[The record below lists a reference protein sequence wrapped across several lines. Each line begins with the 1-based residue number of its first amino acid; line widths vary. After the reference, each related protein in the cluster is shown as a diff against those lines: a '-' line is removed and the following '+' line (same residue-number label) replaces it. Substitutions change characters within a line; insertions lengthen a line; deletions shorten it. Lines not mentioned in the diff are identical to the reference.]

1 MNGEQQMNQ
10 FPMAEKSSKGALFGT
25 IIIILLIILGGIY
38 ILASRTPSDVPA
50 DETPANTTTD
60 ANGQPVT
67 SFTTT
72 AENTSVADLE
82 AEATGLA
89 ADLGSLDQE
98 VTQ

>member
-1 MNGEQQMNQ
+1 MNQ

-38 ILASRTPSDVPA
+38 ILASRQDGTPSDIPA

-82 AEATGLA
+82 AEATGLG
-89 ADLGSLDQE
+89 ADLGALDLE
-98 VTQ
+98 ATQ